1 LKNGF
6 ALRSGSKKPE
16 LRTPRRLLPLRDTK
30 RRISTNHAPPFGQEK
45 RAFLRCP
52 MTSEKPEGFD
62 PKRTVVVSRDEL
74 QREFAKRRK
83 AALGHASGIL
93 DPARPAERQERRQR
107 EVSIRLFWG
116 MIDLSFTCRTLE
128 ELKP

>member
-1 LKNGF
+1 
-6 ALRSGSKKPE
+6 
-16 LRTPRRLLPLRDTK
+16 
-30 RRISTNHAPPFGQEK
+30 
-45 RAFLRCP
+45 

-83 AALGHASGIL
+83 AAAPGPASGIL
-93 DPARPAERQERRQR
+93 DPARPAERQERRQK
-107 EVSIRLFWG
+107 EISIRLFWG